1 MYVAF
6 SSGSTG
12 TPKGVVIEHGMAHS
26 MLKDWES
33 LWSICS
39 TTRCLWFSPPAFD
52 ATILEVPLMIAAG
65 GRICISSDE
74 ERMNNLE
81 GAMSAMKVNW
91 SFFVPSVARTLSPSE
106 IPGLRLLVLGGETL
120 APSDLEMWLPHVELH
135 IAYGPTECTVM
146 TTSRQVTVLDMNP
159 INIGHALAATCWIVD
174 SDNHNQLRPVGAT
187 GKLVVGGPTVGR
199 GYLNR
204 PKGMAAA
211 FVEKPTWVSEFHG
224 LSLIYLGRKDTQVK
238 INGRRIE
245 LQEIEQCAKQHLPN
259 MEAVAGVVSFQ
270 HNIGSKLVLF
280 TCLAA
285 GEIKM
290 SLSEKEGGIF
300 LPPADSDN
308 FQRGNL
314 RKHLKQSL
322 APYMVPWLVIPL
334 SYLIDRV

>member
-1 MYVAF
+1 
-6 SSGSTG
+6 
-12 TPKGVVIEHGMAHS
+12 
-26 MLKDWES
+26 MLKGWES

-39 TTRCLWFSPPAFD
+39 TTRCLWFSSPAFD
-52 ATILEVPLMIAAG
+52 ATILEVPLRLAAG

-106 IPGLRLLVLGGETL
+106 IPGRRPLVLGGETL

-135 IAYGPTECTVM
+135 IAYGPTECTAM
-146 TTSRQVTVLDMNP
+146 TTSRQVTALDMNR
-159 INIGHALAATCWIVD
+159 INIGHAPAATCWIVETPIITISFD
-174 SDNHNQLRPVGAT
+174 QWEPLE
-187 GKLVVGGPTVGR
+187 K
-199 GYLNR
+199 
-204 PKGMAAA
+204 MAAA
-211 FVEKPTWVSEFHG
+211 FVENPTWAYDFPG
-224 LSLIYLGRKDTQVK
+224 LSVSKLYKSGDLARFDPDGILIYLGRKYPQVK
-238 INGRRIE
+238 INGQRIE

-259 MEAVAGVVSFQ
+259 MEAVAEVVSFQ
-270 HNIGSKLVLF
+270 HNKGSKLALF

-308 FQRGNL
+308 FQRENL

-334 SYLIDRV
+334 SYLIDRD

>member
-6 SSGSTG
+6 TSGSTG

-26 MLKDWES
+26 MLKGWES
-33 LWSICS
+33 LWLICS
-39 TTRCLWFSPPAFD
+39 TTRCLSPPAFD
-52 ATILEVPLMIAAG
+52 ATILEVPLMLAAG

-106 IPGLRLLVLGGETL
+106 IPGLRLLVHGGKHSLRQT
-120 APSDLEMWLPHVELH
+120 WKGGFH
-135 IAYGPTECTVM
+135 I
-146 TTSRQVTVLDMNP
+146 RQVTALDMNP
-159 INIGHALAATCWIVD
+159 INIGHAPAAPCWIVD
-174 SDNHNQLRPVGAT
+174 PDNHNQLRPVGAT
-187 GKLVVGGPTVGR
+187 GELVVGGPTVGR

-204 PKGMAAA
+204 PKEVAAA
-211 FVEKPTWVSEFHG
+211 FVETPTWASDFPSFSVSKLYKSGDLARFDPDG
-224 LSLIYLGRKDTQVK
+224 SLIHLGRKDTQAK
-238 INGRRIE
+238 INRRRID

-259 MEAVAGVVSFQ
+259 MEAVAEVVSFQ

-290 SLSEKEGGIF
+290 SLSQKEGGIF
-300 LPPADSDN
+300 FPPADSDN

-322 APYMVPWLVIPL
+322 APYMVPWLVIPS
-334 SYLIDRV
+334 SYLIDRI

>member
-1 MYVAF
+1 
-6 SSGSTG
+6 
-12 TPKGVVIEHGMAHS
+12 
-26 MLKDWES
+26 ML
-33 LWSICS
+33 
-39 TTRCLWFSPPAFD
+39 
-52 ATILEVPLMIAAG
+52 AAG
-65 GRICISSDE
+65 GCICIPSDE
-74 ERMNNLE
+74 ERMNNME

-106 IPGLRLLVLGGETL
+106 IPSLRLLVLGGETL

-146 TTSRQVTVLDMNP
+146 ITSRQVTALDMNP
-159 INIGHALAATCWIVD
+159 INFGHAPAATCWIVNP
-174 SDNHNQLRPVGAT
+174 DNRNQLRLVGAT
-187 GKLVVGGPTVGR
+187 GELVVGEPTVGR

-204 PKGMAAA
+204 PKEMAAA
-211 FVEKPTWVSEFHG
+211 FVEKPTWASDFPGLSVSKLFKSG
-224 LSLIYLGRKDTQVK
+224 NLARFDPDGSLIYLGRKDTQVK
-238 INGRRIE
+238 INAQRIE
-245 LQEIEQCAKQHLPN
+245 LQEIEQCAKQHIPN
-259 MEAVAGVVSFQ
+259 MEAVAEVGSFQ
-270 HNIGSKLVLF
+270 HNKGSKLALF

-322 APYMVPWLVIPL
+322 APYL